1 MLSLRKVNLND
12 VELIFKW
19 ANDPDVRNNSF
30 NTNQIVWDEHV
41 KWFHRKIHTD
51 SIWLILENENK
62 PVGVIRFDK
71 EVSSYI
77 LNYSIAKEFR
87 GFGYGKK
94 IVELGIEHLLNQ
106 NMEINTIEAH
116 VKVNNK
122 ASQKVFNS
130 LGFDNVFLEDEYIFK
145 KVFP

>member
-41 KWFHRKIHTD
+41 KW
-51 SIWLILENENK
+51 
-62 PVGVIRFDK
+62 
-71 EVSSYI
+71 
-77 LNYSIAKEFR
+77 FR

-130 LGFDNVFLEDEYIFK
+130 LGFDKVFLEDECIFK
-145 KVFP
+145 KVFL

>member
-12 VELIFKW
+12 ARLIFNW

-30 NTNQIVWDEHV
+30 NTNEIVWDEHV
-41 KWFHRKIHTD
+41 KWFHKKIQTD
-51 SIWLILENENK
+51 SIWLILEKENK

-71 EVSSYI
+71 GENSFL

-94 IVELGIEHLLNQ
+94 IVELGIENLVNQ
-106 NMEINTIEAH
+106 KNEITTIEAH

-122 ASQKVFNS
+122 ASQKIFNS

-145 KVFP
+145 KVFL

>member
-19 ANDPDVRNNSF
+19 ANEPDVRNNSF

-130 LGFDNVFLEDEYIFK
+130 LGFDKVFLEDECIFK
-145 KVFP
+145 KVFL